1 MSASNSTKETIQS
14 LLHKAKEAQKKFEK
28 YNQEQVD
35 EVVTAVAWSI
45 CNPTHNK
52 LISDLAVN
60 TTSLGKADDKIVK
73 NKRKTLGLLRDLK
86 NAKTV
91 GVIKEDKE
99 KGIVEIAKPVG
110 VVAAVTPSTN
120 PAATP
125 INNILNAIKGR
136 NSIVVSP
143 SPSGLKVFQELL
155 SYIDQELNKIKAPKN
170 LIQTLP
176 SPVSKDLTK
185 ELMKQV
191 DLVIVTGS
199 QSNVREA
206 YSSGTPAI
214 GVGQGNVTVI
224 VDETC
229 DLKDA
234 AKKIKLSKTFD
245 HATSCSSEN
254 NLVVIKSIY
263 DEFTKLLELEGGI
276 LLNEDQ
282 KNSLQKILW
291 SNGKLNRNIL
301 AKSAYKICK
310 EFNLNRVT

>member
-1 MSASNSTKETIQS
+1 MSE
-14 LLHKAKEAQKKFEK
+14 
-28 YNQEQVD
+28 
-35 EVVTAVAWSI
+35 
-45 CNPTHNK
+45 
-52 LISDLAVN
+52 
-60 TTSLGKADDKIVK
+60 DKIVK

-155 SYIDQELNKIKAPKN
+155 HYINQELNKIKAPKN

-176 SPVSKDLTK
+176 SPVSIKDLTK

-234 AKKIKLSKTFD
+234 AKKIK
-245 HATSCSSEN
+245 H
-254 NLVVIKSIY
+254 Y
-263 DEFTKLLELEGGI
+263 QKLLIMPQAVLR
-276 LLNEDQ
+276 
-282 KNSLQKILW
+282 KI
-291 SNGKLNRNIL
+291 I
-301 AKSAYKICK
+301 
-310 EFNLNRVT
+310 